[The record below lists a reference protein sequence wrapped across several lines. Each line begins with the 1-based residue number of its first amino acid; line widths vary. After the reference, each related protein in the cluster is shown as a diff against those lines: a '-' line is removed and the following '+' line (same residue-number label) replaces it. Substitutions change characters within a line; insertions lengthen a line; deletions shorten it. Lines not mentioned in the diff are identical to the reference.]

1 MESPDGKITV
11 YVCYTHNDIKEG
23 QIYGRLKSVKCFL
36 KVTESLKYT
45 CTPVSINMCF
55 KILKNRVVVL
65 IVHIKKNSSIFWTE
79 FLTGVSKGK
88 MQLLK
93 LKIAVIWAG
102 EQVAIKSTPNAQI
115 TPPSK

>member
-11 YVCYTHNDIKEG
+11 YVCYTHNDIREG

-36 KVTESLKYT
+36 KVTESLKCT
-45 CTPVSINMCF
+45 CIPVSINMCF
-55 KILKNRVVVL
+55 KILKKQSCCFDSTY
-65 IVHIKKNSSIFWTE
+65 KKKIPSF
-79 FLTGVSKGK
+79 FGQFFTGVSKGK

-102 EQVAIKSTPNAQI
+102 EQVARVRLMHR
-115 TPPSK
+115 

>member
-45 CTPVSINMCF
+45 CIPVSINMCL
-55 KILKNRVVVL
+55 KLLKNRVVVL
-65 IVHIKKNSSIFWTE
+65 KVHIKKNSSIFWTV
-79 FLTGVSKGK
+79 FNRGFQRKN
-88 MQLLK
+88 
-93 LKIAVIWAG
+93 AVIKIENCSHMG
-102 EQVAIKSTPNAQI
+102 G
-115 TPPSK
+115 

>member
-1 MESPDGKITV
+1 MESPDGQITV

-36 KVTESLKYT
+36 KVTESLKCT
-45 CTPVSINMCF
+45 CIPVSINMCF

-65 IVHIKKNSSIFWTE
+65 IVHIKKNSSIVWTE
-79 FLTGVSKGK
+79 SLTGVSKGK

-93 LKIAVIWAG
+93 LKIAVMWAG
-102 EQVAIKSTPNAQI
+102 EQVARVRLMHR
-115 TPPSK
+115 